1 MSKNT
6 KGILVMESYRDSGS
20 EDEQCIEKSPREWS
34 SCHGSAETNPT
45 SIQEDV
51 GSTPDLTQWIKP

>member
-1 MSKNT
+1 
-6 KGILVMESYRDSGS
+6 MESYRDSGS